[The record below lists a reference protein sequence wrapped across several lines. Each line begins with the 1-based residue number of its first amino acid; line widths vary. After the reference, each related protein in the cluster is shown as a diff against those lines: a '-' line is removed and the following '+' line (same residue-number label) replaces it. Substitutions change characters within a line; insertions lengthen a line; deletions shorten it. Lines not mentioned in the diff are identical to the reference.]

1 MRVDIG
7 FWNMDGEYIQDIQD
21 IDDKEF
27 KGSTMDELKYVMDEL
42 DTFTSKYTETYS
54 VIFDDEWGKRLTE
67 VECIPE
73 DGIEE
78 LNRLIRQLQD
88 ILGM

>member
-7 FWNMDGEYIQDIQD
+7 FWNIDGEYIQDIQD
-21 IDDKEF
+21 IDNKEF

-54 VIFDDEWGKRLTE
+54 I
-67 VECIPE
+67 I
-73 DGIEE
+73 
-78 LNRLIRQLQD
+78 
-88 ILGM
+88 

>member
-1 MRVDIG
+1 
-7 FWNMDGEYIQDIQD
+7 
-21 IDDKEF
+21 
-27 KGSTMDELKYVMDEL
+27 MDELKDIMDEL
-42 DTFTSKYTETYS
+42 DTFTSKYTETYY
-54 VIFDDEWGKRLTE
+54 VIYDDEWDKRLAE

-73 DGIEE
+73 DGIKE